1 VQSPAANL
9 EILQRT
15 DLFGALAPT
24 ERATLAACFVV
35 RCYRKDEIVFREG
48 DAGATLLVVAEGE
61 LVATART
68 PDGGAAKLNS
78 ISAGETMGEMSFL
91 DPAPRSATVTATTDA
106 VAYELSH
113 DTMEVLRRRA
123 PAAAAAI
130 VTAVI
135 HDVTRRLRVLDERIE
150 SELERKPT
158 APRERAKS

>member
-1 VQSPAANL
+1 MFA
-9 EILQRT
+9 
-15 DLFGALAPT
+15 ALAPA
-24 ERATLAACFVV
+24 ERETLAACFVV
-35 RCYRKDEIVFREG
+35 RRYRKDQIVFREG
-48 DAGATLLVVAEGE
+48 DAGATLLVVTEGE

-68 PDGGAAKLNS
+68 SDGKAAKLNS
-78 ISAGETMGEMSFL
+78 IRAGETMGEMSFL

-113 DTMEVLRRRA
+113 DTMDVLRRRA

-150 SELERKPT
+150 SELERMPT
-158 APRERAKS
+158 SRREGARS